1 MLASGFYAWVSVSI
15 PCDIRIADGNTLLVL
30 GATLTLEVQLSLYLS
45 RLLLIFLAIL
55 TTVVP
60 LMIRSTNLNTTLIV
74 TDIQTVVELLVF
86 HAVILWVTL
95 AWEAANI

>member
-1 MLASGFYAWVSVSI
+1 MSI

-95 AWEAANI
+95 A

>member
-1 MLASGFYAWVSVSI
+1 MSI
-15 PCDIRIADGNTLLVL
+15 PCDIRIADWNTLLVL

-95 AWEAANI
+95 A